1 MSYLHEWGTTAMFEL
16 GTVGGVLANE
26 MGEQI
31 WDAEVFQAYDHYSRT
46 EKSLILIY
54 TSPIIKTALR
64 NNG

>member
-1 MSYLHEWGTTAMFEL
+1 MFEL